1 MELIYTDSDLNNYLT
16 NVANISAENPLLIEK
31 FLDDA
36 VELDIDVICDGE
48 KTLIGGVLQH
58 IEEAGIHSG
67 DSSCSFPPYSVGD
80 TQLHACLLY
89 TSDAAD
95 DA

>member
-1 MELIYTDSDLNNYLT
+1 MSYPVIVRPSYVLGGRAMELIYTDSDLNNYLT

-48 KTLIGGVLQH
+48 KTLIGGVLQLSLIH
-58 IEEAGIHSG
+58 I
-67 DSSCSFPPYSVGD
+67 
-80 TQLHACLLY
+80 
-89 TSDAAD
+89 
-95 DA
+95 

>member
-1 MELIYTDSDLNNYLT
+1 MELIIRLDLNNYLT

-48 KTLIGGVLQH
+48 KTLVGGVLQH

-67 DSSCSFPPYSVGD
+67 DSSSLFHRIALVIHNYM
-80 TQLHACLLY
+80 H
-89 TSDAAD
+89 
-95 DA
+95 

>member
-58 IEEAGIHSG
+58 IEEAGIHSEIVHVL
-67 DSSCSFPPYSVGD
+67 FHPIVLVIHNYM
-80 TQLHACLLY
+80 H
-89 TSDAAD
+89 
-95 DA
+95 